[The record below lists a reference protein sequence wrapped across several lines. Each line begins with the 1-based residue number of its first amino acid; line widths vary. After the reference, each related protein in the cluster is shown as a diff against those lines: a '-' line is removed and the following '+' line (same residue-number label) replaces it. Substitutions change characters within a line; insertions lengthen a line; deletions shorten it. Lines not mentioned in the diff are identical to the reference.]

1 MSESAGAGD
10 HCWPV
15 TSNKCVP
22 PSHDNLAAVCLFV
35 SLVPAPAWPPQLTVT
50 SLCRPEPT
58 WSAVTSPG
66 PQLRGE
72 AERLSM
78 SHNHQ

>member
-35 SLVPAPAWPPQLTVT
+35 SLVPAASLASTADCDQPLQTRAHLERSDVT
-50 SLCRPEPT
+50 RASIER
-58 WSAVTSPG
+58 
-66 PQLRGE
+66 RG
-72 AERLSM
+72 
-78 SHNHQ
+78 